1 MARQVKRWTER
12 EETRLLLSAQIQ
24 RRHCCI
30 DHANAHGRSERAVR
44 VKLSRLEN
52 DPVMRPPTMTAATT
66 DAAAP
71 RVPTARGPG
80 GTPDEA

>member
-1 MARQVKRWTER
+1 MARALKPWSER
-12 EETRLLLSAQIQ
+12 EKTRLLLSAQIQ

-30 DHANAHGRSERAVR
+30 DHAQAHGRSERAVR
-44 VKLSRLEN
+44 VMLSRLEA
-52 DPVMRPPTMTAATT
+52 DPVSRPPSLTAVTT